1 MLQLAKLQRA
11 MFLEGI
17 NMHRKIIA
25 VVALLVAFAAFDPAA
40 AQRLRTGM
48 LSCDVSGGFGFIIG
62 SQRSVICTFSPD
74 GGQPEVYTGTISRFG
89 LDIGVTTGGHMVWA
103 VFAEYAGPRPGVL
116 AGEYI
121 GATGEATVA
130 VGLGANVLVGGSN
143 RQIAL
148 QPLSVS
154 GQVGLNLAVGVADL
168 RLRPG
173 R

>member
-1 MLQLAKLQRA
+1 
-11 MFLEGI
+11 MF
-17 NMHRKIIA
+17 RKTIA
-25 VVALLVAFAAFDPAA
+25 AAALLLAAFAGLEPAA
-40 AQRLRTGM
+40 AQRVRAGT
-48 LSCDVSGGFGFIIG
+48 LSCDVSAGLGFIIG

-74 GGQPEVYTGTISRFG
+74 GGRPEVYTGSISRFG
-89 LDIGVTTGGHMVWA
+89 LDIGATAGGHMVWA
-103 VFAEYAGPRPGVL
+103 VFAEYYGPRPGVL
-116 AGEYI
+116 AGDYV

-143 RQIAL
+143 RQVAL
-148 QPLSVS
+148 QPLSIS

>member
-1 MLQLAKLQRA
+1 MYRRA
-11 MFLEGI
+11 
-17 NMHRKIIA
+17 IA
-25 VVALLVAFAAFDPAA
+25 ATALLLALAALEPAA
-40 AQRLRTGM
+40 AQRIRAGM
-48 LSCDVSGGFGFIIG
+48 LSCDVSAGFGFIIG

-74 GGQPEVYTGTISRFG
+74 GGGRPEVYTGTISRFG
-89 LDIGVTTGGHMVWA
+89 LDIGATAGGHMVWG

-116 AGEYI
+116 AGDYV
-121 GATGEATVA
+121 GATGEATLA